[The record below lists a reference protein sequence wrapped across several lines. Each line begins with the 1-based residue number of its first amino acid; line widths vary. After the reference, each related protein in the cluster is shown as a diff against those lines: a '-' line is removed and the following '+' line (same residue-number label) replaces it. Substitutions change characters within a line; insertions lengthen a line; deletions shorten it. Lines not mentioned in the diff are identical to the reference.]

1 MIDAPAL
8 TPALTLALTPSLD
21 GSLAGPATGSIDPVF
36 MVALTCLAATTLVV
50 FALLR
55 GWQDWLELKR
65 RELDT
70 LTAGHTTSEDSP
82 QLSVGA
88 ARIELA
94 DMKERIKK
102 LEAIASGV
110 EL

>member
-1 MIDAPAL
+1 MIDAPSLTTLSSPPTGAL
-8 TPALTLALTPSLD
+8 DPTL
-21 GSLAGPATGSIDPVF
+21 V
-36 MVALTCLAATTLVV
+36 VALTCLIGTGLIV

-55 GWQDWLELKR
+55 AWRDWLELKR
-65 RELDT
+65 SELET
-70 LTAGHTTSEDSP
+70 SRRAGIDDQP
-82 QLSVGA
+82 QLSIGA

>member
-1 MIDAPAL
+1 MIDAPSFS
-8 TPALTLALTPSLD
+8 PALDA
-21 GSLAGPATGSIDPVF
+21 SLASPIDPTLI
-36 MVALTCLAATTLVV
+36 VALTSLLAVTLVV
-50 FALLR
+50 FGMLR

-65 RELDT
+65 RELDN
-70 LTAGHTTSEDSP
+70 LTSDHGGPNENA
-82 QLSVGA
+82 QMSVGA

>member
-8 TPALTLALTPSLD
+8 TSSLNPS
-21 GSLAGPATGSIDPVF
+21 ATGALDPTLV
-36 MVALTCLAATTLVV
+36 VALTALMGIGLIV

-55 GWQDWLELKR
+55 AWRDWLELKR
-65 RELDT
+65 RELET
-70 LTAGHTTSEDSP
+70 GTHSEPSS
-82 QLSVGA
+82 QAQMSVGA

>member
-1 MIDAPAL
+1 MIDAPAFS
-8 TPALTLALTPSLD
+8 PSALPSAFDPTL
-21 GSLAGPATGSIDPVF
+21 V
-36 MVALTCLAATTLVV
+36 VAVTCLVAVSLIV

-70 LTAGHTTSEDSP
+70 LTAGQHGARDNAEIG
-82 QLSVGA
+82 VGA

>member
-1 MIDAPAL
+1 MMMEP
-8 TPALTLALTPSLD
+8 
-21 GSLAGPATGSIDPVF
+21 
-36 MVALTCLAATTLVV
+36 TLVIAAACLV
-50 FALLR
+50 GLVVVAFALLR
-55 GWQDWLELKR
+55 GWQGWLELKR
-65 RELDT
+65 QELERRQNS
-70 LTAGHTTSEDSP
+70 GHHQTEIEGGA
-82 QLSVGA
+82 SVGA

>member
-1 MIDAPAL
+1 MIM
-8 TPALTLALTPSLD
+8 
-21 GSLAGPATGSIDPVF
+21 DP
-36 MVALTCLAATTLVV
+36 TLVITAACLV
-50 FALLR
+50 GICVVAFALLR
-55 GWQDWLELKR
+55 AWQGWLDLKR
-65 RELDT
+65 QELERVQRKAT
-70 LTAGHTTSEDSP
+70 EAPEIEGGATA
-82 QLSVGA
+82 GA

>member
-1 MIDAPAL
+1 MMIDP
-8 TPALTLALTPSLD
+8 
-21 GSLAGPATGSIDPVF
+21 
-36 MVALTCLAATTLVV
+36 TLVIAAACLFGIGIV
-50 FALLR
+50 AFAVLR
-55 GWQDWLELKR
+55 AWQDWLALKR
-65 RELDT
+65 QELERR
-70 LTAGHTTSEDSP
+70 GHTTSPEIEGGAG
-82 QLSVGA
+82 VGA

>member
-1 MIDAPAL
+1 MMDAQSFTPPMMDTTLVVSLTAL
-8 TPALTLALTPSLD
+8 V
-21 GSLAGPATGSIDPVF
+21 GI
-36 MVALTCLAATTLVV
+36 TLVV

-55 GWQDWLELKR
+55 AWQDWLALKN
-65 RELDT
+65 RELDSLSNT
-70 LTAGHTTSEDSP
+70 GHASGDSP

>member
-1 MIDAPAL
+1 MIDAPSF
-8 TPALTLALTPSLD
+8 TPAAASSFPGSFDPTL
-21 GSLAGPATGSIDPVF
+21 V
-36 MVALTCLAATTLVV
+36 VALTGLMAVTLVV

-70 LTAGHTTSEDSP
+70 VTAPDRGGEESA

>member
-1 MIDAPAL
+1 MMMDP
-8 TPALTLALTPSLD
+8 TLVIA
-21 GSLAGPATGSIDPVF
+21 A
-36 MVALTCLAATTLVV
+36 TCLVGICVV
-50 FALLR
+50 AFALLR
-55 GWQDWLELKR
+55 GWQGWLEYKR
-65 RELDT
+65 EALERVQRTGSQTEIEGG
-70 LTAGHTTSEDSP
+70 AA
-82 QLSVGA
+82 VGA

>member
-1 MIDAPAL
+1 MMDANTSTPVLESTL
-8 TPALTLALTPSLD
+8 TQTASSA
-21 GSLAGPATGSIDPVF
+21 IDPILVI
-36 MVALTCLAATTLVV
+36 ALTCLVGITMVV

-55 GWQDWLELKR
+55 AWQDWLARKN
-65 RELDT
+65 RELENQT
-70 LTAGHTTSEDSP
+70 TQAGDSEPNS
-82 QLSVGA
+82 QMSVGA

>member
-1 MIDAPAL
+1 MMTDSTFVITAA
-8 TPALTLALTPSLD
+8 A
-21 GSLAGPATGSIDPVF
+21 LAGICV
-36 MVALTCLAATTLVV
+36 VA

-55 GWQDWLELKR
+55 AWQGWLDLKR
-65 RELDT
+65 QELDRAPHPIT
-70 LTAGHTTSEDSP
+70 KSP
-82 QLSVGA
+82 EIEGGASAGA

>member
-1 MIDAPAL
+1 MMMDP
-8 TPALTLALTPSLD
+8 TLVTAAACLF
-21 GSLAGPATGSIDPVF
+21 GIC
-36 MVALTCLAATTLVV
+36 MVAFMA
-50 FALLR
+50 LR
-55 GWQDWLELKR
+55 GWQDWLALKR
-65 RELDT
+65 QELDRFHSP
-70 LTAGHTTSEDSP
+70 AGQYSEIEGGAPGSAP
-82 QLSVGA
+82 GPGVGA

>member
-1 MIDAPAL
+1 MMM
-8 TPALTLALTPSLD
+8 
-21 GSLAGPATGSIDPVF
+21 DPVL
-36 MVALTCLAATTLVV
+36 VIAATCLVGISVV
-50 FALLR
+50 AFALLR
-55 GWQDWLELKR
+55 GWQGWLELKR
-65 RELDT
+65 QEIERGTGRE
-70 LTAGHTTSEDSP
+70 ANAEIEGGA
-82 QLSVGA
+82 SVGA

>member
-1 MIDAPAL
+1 MIM
-8 TPALTLALTPSLD
+8 
-21 GSLAGPATGSIDPVF
+21 DP
-36 MVALTCLAATTLVV
+36 TLVITAACLV
-50 FALLR
+50 GICVVAFALLR
-55 GWQDWLELKR
+55 GWQGWLDLKR
-65 RELDT
+65 QELERHKRK
-70 LTAGHTTSEDSP
+70 AKEAPEIEGGASA
-82 QLSVGA
+82 GA

>member
-1 MIDAPAL
+1 MMM
-8 TPALTLALTPSLD
+8 
-21 GSLAGPATGSIDPVF
+21 DP
-36 MVALTCLAATTLVV
+36 TLVV
-50 FALLR
+50 TAACLFGICVVALAFLR
-55 GWQDWLELKR
+55 AWQDWLELKR
-65 RELDT
+65 QELHGFQRGGGGKMP
-70 LTAGHTTSEDSP
+70 AAEIEGGAA
-82 QLSVGA
+82 VGA

>member
-1 MIDAPAL
+1 MIDANSF
-8 TPALTLALTPSLD
+8 TPHTMDPTLV
-21 GSLAGPATGSIDPVF
+21 I
-36 MVALTCLAATTLVV
+36 ALTCLVATTLVV

-55 GWQDWLELKR
+55 AWQDWLALKN
-65 RELDT
+65 RELEAHGSDART
-70 LTAGHTTSEDSP
+70 EADNT

>member
-1 MIDAPAL
+1 MMMDPILMITAACL
-8 TPALTLALTPSLD
+8 V
-21 GSLAGPATGSIDPVF
+21 GICV
-36 MVALTCLAATTLVV
+36 VA

-65 RELDT
+65 QELDRS
-70 LTAGHTTSEDSP
+70 SERGAHKHSELP
-82 QLSVGA
+82 EIEGGAAAGA

-102 LEAIASGV
+102 LEAIANGV

>member
-1 MIDAPAL
+1 MMMEPTLVIAL
-8 TPALTLALTPSLD
+8 TSLV
-21 GSLAGPATGSIDPVF
+21 GICV
-36 MVALTCLAATTLVV
+36 VA

-55 GWQDWLELKR
+55 AWQGWLELRRQEIERGTTGKR
-65 RELDT
+65 LNEIEGGAA
-70 LTAGHTTSEDSP
+70 AG
-82 QLSVGA
+82 G

-102 LEAIASGV
+102 LEAIANGV

>member
-1 MIDAPAL
+1 MMM
-8 TPALTLALTPSLD
+8 
-21 GSLAGPATGSIDPVF
+21 DP
-36 MVALTCLAATTLVV
+36 TLVIAAACLV
-50 FALLR
+50 GISVVAFALLR
-55 GWQDWLELKR
+55 GWQGWLDFKRQELERLKQEHGSGR
-65 RELDT
+65 QTEIEGG
-70 LTAGHTTSEDSP
+70 AA
-82 QLSVGA
+82 VGA

>member
-1 MIDAPAL
+1 MMDANAVTSPSAVPTVVIAL
-8 TPALTLALTPSLD
+8 TFL
-21 GSLAGPATGSIDPVF
+21 V
-36 MVALTCLAATTLVV
+36 ATTLIV

-55 GWQDWLELKR
+55 GWQDWLALKN
-65 RELDT
+65 RELE
-70 LTAGHTTSEDSP
+70 AGGAGARKDAENA

>member
-1 MIDAPAL
+1 MIMEPTFVITGAA
-8 TPALTLALTPSLD
+8 
-21 GSLAGPATGSIDPVF
+21 LAGICV
-36 MVALTCLAATTLVV
+36 VA

-55 GWQDWLELKR
+55 AWHGWLDLKR
-65 RELDT
+65 RELDSPSY
-70 LTAGHTTSEDSP
+70 LRSNAAQHQAPEIEGGAGA
-82 QLSVGA
+82 GA

>member
-1 MIDAPAL
+1 MM
-8 TPALTLALTPSLD
+8 
-21 GSLAGPATGSIDPVF
+21 DPTFVITAACLVGICV
-36 MVALTCLAATTLVV
+36 VA
-50 FALLR
+50 FALLH
-55 GWQDWLELKR
+55 GWQGWLELKR
-65 RELDT
+65 QELDR
-70 LTAGHTTSEDSP
+70 
-82 QLSVGA
+82 QLRKSMEAPEIEGGASSGA

>member
-1 MIDAPAL
+1 MIDAFALTFAL
-8 TPALTLALTPSLD
+8 TPAFDGALTAPVTG
-21 GSLAGPATGSIDPVF
+21 GSDPAL

-65 RELDT
+65 RELDS
-70 LTAGHTTSEDSP
+70 HTSVTMANDIDDNP

>member
-1 MIDAPAL
+1 MMDANAFNPAL
-8 TPALTLALTPSLD
+8 EGTLTQSYPGVLDPTLVTALTFL
-21 GSLAGPATGSIDPVF
+21 V
-36 MVALTCLAATTLVV
+36 ATTVVV

-55 GWQDWLELKR
+55 AWQDWLALKN
-65 RELDT
+65 RELDNLSST
-70 LTAGHTTSEDSP
+70 PSEATENP

>member
-1 MIDAPAL
+1 MIDAPSFS
-8 TPALTLALTPSLD
+8 PTLDTSL
-21 GSLAGPATGSIDPVF
+21 GGPLSGPLDPTLV
-36 MVALTCLAATTLVV
+36 VALTILVATTLVV

-55 GWQDWLELKR
+55 AWQDWLELKR
-65 RELDT
+65 RELDS
-70 LTAGHTTSEDSP
+70 LTAGQSPGDDSA
-82 QLSVGA
+82 QMSVGA

>member
-1 MIDAPAL
+1 MIDAPSFSTPLNGAL
-8 TPALTLALTPSLD
+8 PAPTDPTL
-21 GSLAGPATGSIDPVF
+21 I
-36 MVALTCLAATTLVV
+36 VALTCLFGVTLVV
-50 FALLR
+50 FAMLR
-55 GWQDWLELKR
+55 AWQDWLELKR

-70 LTAGHTTSEDSP
+70 QSSSASARDESP
-82 QLSVGA
+82 QLSVGT